1 MTESRR
7 LIVVGVVAGE
17 EPVLPEGLHYEF
29 HAKRQLLVPSEVS
42 VKSILDGGEMVYAK
56 VSRAVLLEPCHLS

>member
-1 MTESRR
+1 M
-7 LIVVGVVAGE
+7 AGE